1 MNDHVISGEY
11 FLKLVPDTSVVIDG
25 RITTLIDT
33 GEYNGAQ
40 IIIPEAVVAEL
51 EAQANQ
57 GREIGFSGLTELQEL
72 CKLAERGIIS
82 IEFYGERPTL
92 EQVKLASG
100 GEIDSLIRKV
110 AITHGARFI
119 TSDVVQSEV
128 AKAKG
133 LDVLYLRPQVEDFT
147 PLAIDQFFDE
157 YTIAVYLKE
166 RAKPMV
172 RRGTIGKTETFTARD
187 TLCTEYE
194 LRSMAQ
200 EILER
205 AKRDPD
211 GFIEIEKRGVTV
223 VQIGSMRI
231 SIARRPFSDGMEITA
246 VRPIVDLSL
255 QDYSQAEIIKKILL
269 SEKPGVLITGTPGCG
284 KTTLAQAIA
293 TYLSDS
299 GCIVKTME
307 QPREMQVPDQIT
319 QYTAL
324 DGSMVNTADVML
336 LVRPDYVIFDELRKN
351 DDFDVFADMRLAGIG
366 MVGILHAVSPLE
378 ALQRMAYRIDFSAL
392 SQVFGS
398 LIYMKDGQ
406 IQHIYSTSFSMKI
419 PEGADNEMHIRPV
432 TTLSELQTGDVAFE
446 IFKFGTETVVLPI
459 APVEEEE
466 APAYEPPQETGKGL
480 EPEKAVVAVATVQN
494 SEPQQSEDENE
505 NEDEDEESSTWEVT
519 ERDIQREIGRYSNG
533 EILVEMLSA
542 TKAVVYIDDRDV
554 PAAIGKG
561 GKNIAAIVNKVGV
574 GIDIRPASEL
584 AKKAKVA
591 AASAPVEK
599 EELNL
604 GEGLQVRIDKKQLSI
619 ISSDNTGKIV
629 DVFAGREYLFTATVN
644 DSGEI
649 HLAKNSTIAQEML
662 RRYNEGEPIRLKT
675 V

>member
-1 MNDHVISGEY
+1 M
-11 FLKLVPDTSVVIDG
+11 KLVPDTSVVIDG

-72 CKLAERGIIS
+72 CKLADKGIIS
-82 IEFYGERPTL
+82 IEFVGTRPTL

-110 AITHGARFI
+110 AIDYDARFI

-133 LDVLYLRPQVEDFT
+133 LDVVYLRPQVEDFT

-157 YTIAVYLKE
+157 HTIAVYLKE
-166 RAKPMV
+166 RAKPMA
-172 RRGTIGKTETFTARD
+172 RKGTIQNMETLTIREQ
-187 TLCTEYE
+187 LCTEYE

-200 EILER
+200 EIVER

-211 GFIEIEKRGVTV
+211 GFIEIEKRGVTI

-231 SIARRPFSDGMEITA
+231 SITRRPFSDGMEVTA
-246 VRPIVDLSL
+246 VRPIIDLGLS
-255 QDYSQAEIIKKILL
+255 DYPQAEVIRKLL
-269 SEKPGVLITGTPGCG
+269 MSDKPGILITGVPGSG
-284 KTTLAQAIA
+284 KTTLSQAIA
-293 TYLSDS
+293 TYLSDA
-299 GCIVKTME
+299 GYIVKTME

-319 QYTAL
+319 QYTTL
-324 DGSMVNTADVML
+324 DGSMANTADVLL
-336 LVRPDYVIFDELRKN
+336 LVRPDYVIFDEIRKN
-351 DDFDVFADMRLAGIG
+351 EDFDVFADMRLAGIA
-366 MVGILHAVSPLE
+366 MIGILHAVSPHE
-378 ALQRMAYRIDFSAL
+378 ALQRLADRIDFSVL

-398 LIYMKDGQ
+398 MIYLKDGQ
-406 IQHIYSTSFSMKI
+406 IEKIYTTGFSMKV
-419 PEGADNEMHIRPV
+419 PDGVDAEMHIRPV
-432 TTLSELQTGDVAFE
+432 TTLSDLHSGEASFE
-446 IFKFGTETVVLPI
+446 IFKFDSDTIVMPVIPAEVEVV
-459 APVEEEE
+459 E
-466 APAYEPPQETGKGL
+466 YEPPSETGKGL
-480 EPEKAVVAVATVQN
+480 EPEKVAPVKQVQA
-494 SEPQQSEDENE
+494 EEENE
-505 NEDEDEESSTWEVT
+505 VEDEDEDTSTWEVT

-533 EILVEMLSA
+533 EIIVEMLSA

-584 AKKAKVA
+584 AKKSKG
-591 AASAPVEK
+591 ASTATPSEK

-619 ISSDNTGKIV
+619 ISADNTGKIV

>member
-1 MNDHVISGEY
+1 
-11 FLKLVPDTSVVIDG
+11 LKLVPDTSVVIDG

-72 CKLAERGIIS
+72 CKLAEKGIIS

-100 GEIDSLIRKV
+100 GEIDSLIRRV

-172 RRGTIGKTETFTARD
+172 RKGTIGKTETFTIRE

-246 VRPIVDLSL
+246 VRPIVDLAL
-255 QDYSQAEIIKKILL
+255 QDYSQVEVIKKLL
-269 SEKPGVLITGTPGCG
+269 MSEKPGILITGTPGCG

-293 TYLSDS
+293 TYLSES

-336 LVRPDYVIFDELRKN
+336 LVRPDFVIFDELRKN

-366 MVGILHAVSPLE
+366 MIGILHAVSPLE
-378 ALQRMAYRIDFSAL
+378 ALQRLAYRIDFSAL

-398 LIYMKDGQ
+398 LIYMKDGH
-406 IQHIYSTSFSMKI
+406 IQHIYSTSFSMKV

-432 TTLSELQTGDVAFE
+432 TTLSELQTGEISFE
-446 IFKFGTETVVLPI
+446 IFKFGTETVVLPV
-459 APVEEEE
+459 ASLEEEE
-466 APAYEPPQETGKGL
+466 TPAYEPPQETGKGL
-480 EPEKAVVAVATVQN
+480 EPEKAVVAVPTVQ
-494 SEPQQSEDENE
+494 SPEPQQSEEESD
-505 NEDEDEESSTWEVT
+505 DEDEESSTWEVT

-591 AASAPVEK
+591 AAAAPVEK

-619 ISSDNTGKIV
+619 ISPGNTGKIV

>member
-1 MNDHVISGEY
+1 MTNYNPVNI
-11 FLKLVPDTSVVIDG
+11 LKLVPDTSVVIDG

-33 GEYNGAQ
+33 GEYKGAQ

-72 CKLAERGIIS
+72 CKLAEKGVIS
-82 IEFYGERPTL
+82 IEFVGTRPTL

-100 GEIDSLIRKV
+100 GEIDSLIRRV
-110 AITHGARFI
+110 AIDHGARFI

-133 LDVLYLRPQVEDFT
+133 LDVVYLKPQVEDFT

-157 YTIAVYLKE
+157 HTIAVHLKE
-166 RAKPMV
+166 RAKPMA
-172 RRGTIGKTETFTARD
+172 RKGTIQKTETITIRD
-187 TLCTEYE
+187 QLCNEYE

-205 AKRDPD
+205 AKRHPD
-211 GFIEIEKRGVTV
+211 GFIEIEKRGVTI

-231 SIARRPFSDGMEITA
+231 SITRRPFSDGMEITA
-246 VRPIVDLSL
+246 VRPIVDLEL
-255 QDYSQAEIIKKILL
+255 TDYEQSDIIKKLL
-269 SEKPGVLITGTPGCG
+269 MSDKPGILITGVPGCG
-284 KTTLAQAIA
+284 KTTLSQAIA
-293 TYLSDS
+293 TYLAET

-324 DGSMVNTADVML
+324 DGSMANTADVLL

-351 DDFDVFADMRLAGIG
+351 EDFDVFADMRLAGIA
-366 MVGILHAVSPLE
+366 MIGILHAVSPHE
-378 ALQRMAYRIDFSAL
+378 ALQRLADRIDFSVL

-398 LIYMKDGQ
+398 MIYLKDGK
-406 IQHIYSTSFSMKI
+406 IQRIYTTSFSMKV
-419 PEGADNEMHIRPV
+419 PDGVDSEMHIRPV
-432 TTLSELQTGDVAFE
+432 TTLTDQQTGDAAFE
-446 IFKFGTETVVLPI
+446 IFKFDNEAIVLPVVP
-459 APVEEEE
+459 AEPEEEVE
-466 APAYEPPQETGKGL
+466 YEPPAETGKGL
-480 EPEKAVVAVATVQN
+480 EPQKTVTP
-494 SEPQQSEDENE
+494 EPRQTEEETDSED
-505 NEDEDEESSTWEVT
+505 DEEENSTWEVT

-533 EILVEMLSA
+533 EVIVEMLSA

-584 AKKAKVA
+584 AKKAKVTTVA
-591 AASAPVEK
+591 GAPAEK

-644 DSGEI
+644 DAGEI

>member
-1 MNDHVISGEY
+1 
-11 FLKLVPDTSVVIDG
+11 LKIVPDTSVVIDG
-25 RITTLIDT
+25 RITNLIDT
-33 GEYNGAQ
+33 GEYNGAH

-72 CKLAERGIIS
+72 CKLAEQGIIS
-82 IEFYGERPTL
+82 IEFVGVRPTL

-100 GEIDSLIRKV
+100 GEIDALIRKV
-110 AITHGARFI
+110 AIDYGARFI

-133 LDVLYLRPQVEDFT
+133 LDVLYLKPQVEDFT

-157 YTIAVYLKE
+157 HTIAVYLKE
-166 RAKPMV
+166 RARPVARK
-172 RRGTIGKTETFTARD
+172 GTIQQTETMALRD
-187 TLCTEYE
+187 SPCTEYE
-194 LRSMAQ
+194 LRMIAQ

-231 SIARRPFSDGMEITA
+231 SITRRPFSDGMDITA

-255 QDYSQAEIIKKILL
+255 DDYAESDRIKRMLTG
-269 SEKPGVLITGTPGCG
+269 EKPGILITGPPGCG

-293 TYLSDS
+293 TYLCDE
-299 GCIVKTME
+299 GVIVKTME
-307 QPREMQVPDQIT
+307 QPREMLVPDQIT
-319 QYTAL
+319 QYSAL
-324 DGSMVNTADVML
+324 DGSMANTADVLL
-336 LVRPDYVIFDELRKN
+336 LVRPDFVIFDELRKN
-351 DDFDVFADMRLAGIG
+351 EDFEVFADMRLAGIG
-366 MVGILHAVSPLE
+366 MIGIIHAISPHE
-378 ALQRMAYRIDFSAL
+378 ALQRFADRLDFSVL
-392 SQVFGS
+392 SQIFGS
-398 LIYMKDGQ
+398 MIYVRDGQ
-406 IQHIYSTSFSMKI
+406 INQICSTSFSMKV
-419 PEGADNEMHIRPV
+419 PEGIDSDMQIRPV
-432 TTLSELQTGDVAFE
+432 TTVSDINTDQPIFE
-446 IFKFGTETVVLPI
+446 IFRYGTETIVL
-459 APVEEEE
+459 PVEEDDEPENSESYVPPEETVMHEQPEEE
-466 APAYEPPQETGKGL
+466 AALTSG
-480 EPEKAVVAVATVQN
+480 
-494 SEPQQSEDENE
+494 SD
-505 NEDEDEESSTWEVT
+505 DEEPDEEEEDTNAWSIT
-519 ERDIQREIGRYSNG
+519 ERDIQREIGRYTGG
-533 EILVEMLSA
+533 EVSVEMLSA

-574 GIDIRPASEL
+574 GIDIRPATEL
-584 AKKAKVA
+584 AKKVKALLPGQ
-591 AASAPVEK
+591 SDK
-599 EELNL
+599 EELTL

-619 ISSDNTGKIV
+619 ISPDNTGRIV